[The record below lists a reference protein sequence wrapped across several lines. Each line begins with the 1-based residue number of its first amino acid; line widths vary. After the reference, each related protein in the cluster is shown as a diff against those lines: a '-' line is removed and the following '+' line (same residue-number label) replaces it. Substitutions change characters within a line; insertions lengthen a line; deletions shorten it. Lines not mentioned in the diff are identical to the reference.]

1 MSDRLAVLASG
12 RGSNLQAILD
22 AVAGGRLAARV
33 VLVLSD
39 QAGAYA
45 LERARRAGVTVA
57 VVPRKGFASREE
69 HDAAIARC
77 VEEAGAD
84 WIVLAG
90 YMRLLSG
97 AFVARFRDRVVN
109 IHPALL
115 PSFPGTHA
123 QADAVAYGVK
133 LSGCTVHLV
142 DEGVD
147 SGPILAQRAVPVL
160 PDDTAEGLADRILAE
175 EHRLYP
181 EVLGWLVAGRVQR
194 AGRVVRIQGT

>member
-22 AVAGGRLAARV
+22 AIRAGRLAARV

-39 QAGAYA
+39 RSDAYA
-45 LERARRAGVTVA
+45 LERARQAGVPTA
-57 VVPRKGFASREE
+57 VVPRKGFDSRET
-69 HDAAIARC
+69 HDAAIADRL
-77 VEEAGAD
+77 EQAGVD
-84 WIVLAG
+84 WVVLAG
-90 YMRLLSG
+90 YMRLLSAG
-97 AFVARFRDRVVN
+97 FVARFRDRIVN

-115 PSFPGTHA
+115 PAFPGTHA

-133 LSGCTVHLV
+133 VSGCTVHLV
-142 DEGVD
+142 DEGLD
-147 SGPILAQRAVPVL
+147 SGPILAQRVVPVE
-160 PDDTAEGLADRILAE
+160 PDDTEDSLAERILRE

-194 AGRVVRIQGT
+194 LGRITRVA

>member
-22 AVAGGRLAARV
+22 AIAEGSLAARV
-33 VLVLSD
+33 VLVVSD
-39 QAGAYA
+39 QPGAAVLDRA
-45 LERARRAGVTVA
+45 LRAGVPLA

-69 HDAAIARC
+69 HDAAIAAR
-77 VEEAGAD
+77 VEAAGAD

-90 YMRLLSG
+90 YMRLLS
-97 AFVARFRDRVVN
+97 ASFVARFRDRIVN

-123 QADAVAYGVK
+123 QADALAYGVK

-160 PDDTAEGLADRILAE
+160 PDDTEQSLSARILAE
-175 EHRLYP
+175 EHHLYP

-194 AGRVVRIQGT
+194 TGRVVRLT

>member
-22 AVAGGRLAARV
+22 AIAEGHLAARV

-39 QAGAYA
+39 RPDAYA
-45 LERARRAGVTVA
+45 LTRASQAGIPTA
-57 VVPRKGFASREE
+57 VVPRKGFATRDE
-69 HDAAIARC
+69 HDDAIASRL
-77 VEEAGAD
+77 EQAGAD
-84 WIVLAG
+84 WVVLAG
-90 YMRLLSG
+90 YMRLLSS
-97 AFVARFRDRVVN
+97 AFVARFRDRIVN

-123 QADAVAYGVK
+123 QADALAYGAKV
-133 LSGCTVHLV
+133 SGCTVHLV
-142 DEGVD
+142 DEGMD

-160 PDDTAEGLADRILAE
+160 PDDTERSLAARILNE

-181 EVLGWLVAGRVQR
+181 EVLGWLVAGRVR
-194 AGRVVRIQGT
+194 RDGRLLRIG

>member
-22 AVAGGRLAARV
+22 AIADGRLAARV

-39 QAGAYA
+39 RADAYA
-45 LERARRAGVTVA
+45 LTRASLAGVPTA
-57 VVPRKGFASREE
+57 VVPRKGFATRDE
-69 HDAAIARC
+69 HDAAIADRLQQS
-77 VEEAGAD
+77 GAD
-84 WIVLAG
+84 WVVLAG
-90 YMRLLSG
+90 YMRLLSS
-97 AFVARFRDRVVN
+97 AFVARFRDCIVN

-123 QADAVAYGVK
+123 QADALAYGVK
-133 LSGCTVHLV
+133 VSGCTVHLV
-142 DEGVD
+142 DEGMD

-160 PDDTAEGLADRILAE
+160 PDDTEASLAARILAE

-181 EVLGWLVAGRVQR
+181 EVLGWLAAGRVR
-194 AGRVVRIQGT
+194 RDGRVTRIG